1 MLTEAQIRTISAAKK
16 QRIHDGS
23 GLYLELRP
31 LRTGGTGKYFIGRTR
46 YPLGGPMVD
55 VTVGSWGRD
64 PGQLSLK
71 AARNEWTQLKAWALA
86 EGKDPRDKRRNEKVG
101 LHLQQQVP
109 TLGEYAEHYLEIKA
123 KTIKPETIRD
133 SAKPNA
139 VQTPAE
145 EEFDNMNQSTDSK
158 KQYKY

>member
-1 MLTEAQIRTISAAKK
+1 MLTEAQIRTISAEKK

-71 AARNEWTQLKAWALA
+71 AARNELCSQQLNTSTTCWMSWRCIL
-86 EGKDPRDKRRNEKVG
+86 R
-101 LHLQQQVP
+101 
-109 TLGEYAEHYLEIKA
+109 
-123 KTIKPETIRD
+123 PETRRTLVKRD
-133 SAKPNA
+133 GSRNQMDVDDVLRVSACFTGSQPA
-139 VQTPAE
+139 VGPSGPAGGHLE
-145 EEFDNMNQSTDSK
+145 YSRNNGRTLELI
-158 KQYKY
+158 

>member
-1 MLTEAQIRTISAAKK
+1 MRGNVRGKKCILRENTGSKAFPRESMLTEAQIRTISAEKK
-16 QRIHDGS
+16 KRIHDGS

-55 VTVGSWGRD
+55 VTVGSWERERD

-86 EGKDPRDKRRNEKVG
+86 EGKDPRDRDGTRR
-101 LHLQQQVP
+101 
-109 TLGEYAEHYLEIKA
+109 
-123 KTIKPETIRD
+123 
-133 SAKPNA
+133 
-139 VQTPAE
+139 
-145 EEFDNMNQSTDSK
+145 
-158 KQYKY
+158 

>member
-1 MLTEAQIRTISAAKK
+1 MCILRGNTGNKAFPRESMLTEAQIRTISAAKK
-16 QRIHDGS
+16 KRIHDGS

-71 AARNEWTQLKAWALA
+71 AVRNRIKKL
-86 EGKDPRDKRRNEKVG
+86 
-101 LHLQQQVP
+101 
-109 TLGEYAEHYLEIKA
+109 YLSDYTE
-123 KTIKPETIRD
+123 
-133 SAKPNA
+133 
-139 VQTPAE
+139 
-145 EEFDNMNQSTDSK
+145 STTTD
-158 KQYKY
+158 

>member
-31 LRTGGTGKYFIGRTR
+31 LMTGGTGKYFIGRTR

-71 AARNEWTQLKAWALA
+71 AARNEWCSQQLNTTRTWCWMSWRRLLPLSRNK
-86 EGKDPRDKRRNEKVG
+86 KDAG
-101 LHLQQQVP
+101 
-109 TLGEYAEHYLEIKA
+109 
-123 KTIKPETIRD
+123 
-133 SAKPNA
+133 
-139 VQTPAE
+139 QT
-145 EEFDNMNQSTDSK
+145 
-158 KQYKY
+158 